1 MEIIWV
7 LENVKQEDSF
17 YNKLRIL
24 LLVASASLWK
34 KYHPTHTLVLYCDNL
49 TLDTLNTLN
58 IFQLWNDIR
67 PLNSSINLRK
77 SDFWSTCKTEIISKT
92 EIPICVVDHDFLIF
106 KNIEEH
112 LKNNVL
118 FTHDEIAS
126 NWYPK
131 PDCKFTQQIDYNF
144 NRIDD
149 TAANVSLFYLPDP
162 KFARKYAKQTLIN
175 HQQFSELN
183 ENSCATNH
191 MILSEQLMLKQW
203 LLEYNI
209 EYKALSKNVFDCKT
223 LEWTNIIN
231 NKGIWNIEESSLYY
245 RHYGVTEKNLVD
257 DVETHNFLLRCIN
270 AGKVINSK
278 ELNKKLN
285 DKSRFWS

>member
-24 LLVASASLWK
+24 LLLASTSLWK

-49 TLDTLNTLN
+49 TLDTLSTLG
-58 IFQLWNDIR
+58 IFHLWNDIR
-67 PLNSSINLRK
+67 PLNSTINIRK

-92 EIPICVVDHDFLIF
+92 KIPICIVDHDFLIF

-112 LKNNVL
+112 LKDNIL

-131 PDCKFTQQIDYNF
+131 PNCKFTRQIDYNF
-144 NRIDD
+144 ERIDD
-149 TAANVSLFYLPDP
+149 TAANVSLFYLPNP
-162 KFARKYAKQTLIN
+162 KFSRKYAKQVIIN
-175 HQQFSELN
+175 HKQFSELN
-183 ENSCATNH
+183 DKSCATNH

-203 LLEYNI
+203 LLKDNI
-209 EYKALSKNVFDCKT
+209 KYKALSKNIFDNKN
-223 LEWTNIIN
+223 LEFTDNI
-231 NKGIWNIEESSLYY
+231 KEEVLKESSLYY
-245 RHYGVTEKNLVD
+245 YLVD
-257 DVETHNFLLRCIN
+257 TSTEQDYSNIFTHQFLLRCIN
-270 AGKVINSK
+270 AGGVINSK

-285 DKSRFWS
+285 DKNRF

>member
-24 LLVASASLWK
+24 LLIASTSLWK

-49 TLDTLNTLN
+49 TLDTLSTLG
-58 IFQLWNDIR
+58 IFHLWNDIR
-67 PLNSSINLRK
+67 PLNSTINIRK

-92 EIPICVVDHDFLIF
+92 KIPICIVDHDFLIF

-112 LKNNVL
+112 LKDNVL
-118 FTHDEIAS
+118 FTHDEKAS

-131 PDCKFTQQIDYNF
+131 PNCKFTQKIDYKF
-144 NRIDD
+144 DRIDD
-149 TAANVSLFYLPDP
+149 TAANVSLLYLPNP
-162 KFARKYAKQTLIN
+162 KFSRKYAKQVIIN
-175 HQQFSELN
+175 HKQFSELN
-183 ENSCATNH
+183 DKSCATNH

-203 LLEYNI
+203 LLKDNI
-209 EYKALSKNVFDCKT
+209 KYKTLSKNVFDCKT
-223 LEWTNIIN
+223 LKWTDIIN
-231 NKGIWNIEESSLYY
+231 NKGIWNIEESLLYY
-245 RHYGVTEKNLVD
+245 KHYGVAEKRLVD
-257 DVETHNFLLRCIN
+257 DINTHNYLLRCIN
-270 AGKVINSK
+270 AGKIIDAK

>member
-24 LLVASASLWK
+24 LLVASTSLWK

-175 HQQFSELN
+175 HKQFSELN

-203 LLEYNI
+203 LL